1 MPPLP
6 ALKNEPLKRLEQSIR
21 AMERGAVLACIER
34 AESLALDLDPA
45 VTYPEDWLIFRV
57 TGLNGA
63 ATQGT
68 LVQGAELRAAL
79 SPFVER
85 LCAGVGLQA
94 GEAEGEDVKSLAL
107 RWKVSRVSLDRMR
120 KRGLIARRVVDERK
134 RASLRFAP
142 AVVRRFEEAN
152 AAGLRRA
159 GGFTRVNAD
168 QTAAMLER
176 AGRLRAQG
184 LTVSQAAA
192 EIAREMGRS
201 HEGVRQVLRRAA
213 RAGSAGMR
221 EAPALNARK
230 RAVLYRAW
238 RRGVDLALLA
248 RRTRRSR
255 GAVRR
260 AINMERAAR
269 LRTLL
274 ESGALNTP
282 DTKRG
287 QAGAVLATPPVRTGL
302 SAASPVDVPAFLR
315 AARKMGPPIGAEESA
330 RLAAYQVLRSE
341 AARLIRRLDRLQP
354 SPASVDRA
362 ETLLRWAARLKAE
375 LVRSQFRLMLDTLAA
390 RLGKPVEELGAAGV
404 VRVLAGAIGVI
415 GEAVDAHDA
424 AKGGRLAG
432 AAGLALDRYAAQ
444 AARELAQ
451 PSHAPRRAVAVIPA
465 GQPMPA
471 WERQVAAW
479 QAFLEPDARLLPAIR
494 AGRVPVPDAAVLL
507 KRYGWDGGPPRTLAE
522 LAPELKVS
530 RIRVMEVERRA
541 LATAL
546 RVVRGAPAK

>member
-1 MPPLP
+1 
-6 ALKNEPLKRLEQSIR
+6 
-21 AMERGAVLACIER
+21 VLACIER

-63 ATQGT
+63 APQGT
-68 LVQGAELRAAL
+68 LVQGAELRAEL

-85 LCAGVGLQA
+85 LCAGAALRA
-94 GEAEGEDVKSLAL
+94 EEAEGEDAKSLAE
-107 RWKVSRVSLDRMR
+107 RWKVSRVTLDRMR
-120 KRGLIARRVVDERK
+120 KKGLVARRVVDGRK

-142 AVVRRFEEAN
+142 AVVRRFEETN
-152 AAGLRRA
+152 EAGLRRA
-159 GGFTRVNAD
+159 GGFTRVNAEE
-168 QTAAMLER
+168 TSVIVER
-176 AGRLRAQG
+176 AKRLRAQG
-184 LTVSQAAA
+184 LTVNQAAA
-192 EIAREMGRS
+192 EIAREIGRS
-201 HEGVRQVLRRAA
+201 HEGVRQVLQRAA
-213 RAGSAGMR
+213 KAGSAELR

-230 RAVLYRAW
+230 RALLYRAW

-260 AINMERAAR
+260 AINLERAAR
-269 LRTLL
+269 LRALL
-274 ESGALNTP
+274 ETGALNGP
-282 DTKRG
+282 ETKRG
-287 QAGAVLATPPVRTGL
+287 QAGAILATQPVRTGL
-302 SAASPVDVPAFLR
+302 SAASPAEVPAFLR

-330 RLAAYQVLRSE
+330 RLAAYQLLRSE

-354 SPASVDRA
+354 SPAGVDRA
-362 ETLLRWAARLKAE
+362 ETMLRWAARLKAE

-390 RLGKPVEELGAAGV
+390 RVGRPVDELGAPGV
-404 VRVLAGAIGVI
+404 VRVLTGAIAVI
-415 GEAVDAHDA
+415 GEAVDAHDS

-451 PSHAPRRAVAVIPA
+451 PSQGPRRAVAVIPA

-471 WERQVAAW
+471 WELHVAAW
-479 QAFLEPDARLLPAIR
+479 QTFLEPDARLLPAIR
-494 AGRVPVPDAAVLL
+494 AGRVPAPEAAVLL

-546 RVVRGAPAK
+546 RVVRGGPAK